1 MQKSWQH
8 CFKYLI
14 FKKTST
20 PESFIMKFPLIFL
33 LTLFSTF
40 SLFGQMEIRTNVEL
54 TPDHYPQEGVP
65 KGELKGPF
73 NFHSK
78 IIEGTVRQYWLFI
91 PAQYEASKPASVLV
105 FQDGYRATNPKGSI
119 RAPQVMENLI
129 AKGDIPVTIGIFI
142 TPGNRSENYPDDLGS
157 SNPNHRA
164 QEYDAMNDRYARF
177 IVDEML
183 PLVAKDYNLTDDPN
197 QRAIGGTS
205 SGAIAAFTV
214 AWHRPDVFRKVYSS
228 IGSYVSIGFRPN
240 ETPIKLGG
248 QDYPALIRREEIRPI
263 RIFVQDG
270 INDLSNKWGNWFLA
284 NQQMVSA
291 MKYAN
296 DNADKNK
303 DTGPRYELTTVWTDG
318 EHNDK
323 HPGALLP
330 EGLKWLWS
338 K

>member
-1 MQKSWQH
+1 MPTRHLKIQ
-8 CFKYLI
+8 L
-14 FKKTST
+14 TS
-20 PESFIMKFPLIFL
+20 L
-33 LTLFSTF
+33 LMFFFAFSV
-40 SLFGQMEIRTNVEL
+40 FGQIEIRTGLEL
-54 TPDHYPQEGVP
+54 GPDHFPQEGVP

-73 NFHSK
+73 SFHSK

-105 FQDGYRATNPKGSI
+105 FQDGFRATNPEGSI

-129 AKGDIPVTIGIFI
+129 AKGEMPVTIGIFI
-142 TPGNRSENYPDDLGS
+142 TPGNRSEEYPTDLGS
-157 SNPNHRA
+157 KNPNNRA

-177 IVDEML
+177 IVEEML
-183 PLVAKDYNLTDDPN
+183 PEIGKQYNLTDDPD

-205 SGAIAAFTV
+205 SGAIASFSV
-214 AWHRPDVFRKVYSS
+214 AWYYPDVFRKVYSS
-228 IGSYVSIGFRPN
+228 IGSYVSIGFRPD

-248 QDYPALIRREEIRPI
+248 QDYPALIRREPIRPM
-263 RIFVQDG
+263 RIFIQDG
-270 INDLSNKWGNWFLA
+270 VNDLSNRWGDWFLA

-296 DNADKNK
+296 EDADKNNVP
-303 DTGPRYELTTVWTDG
+303 GPRYEVKPVWTDG

-330 EGLKWLWS
+330 EGLKWLWEE
-338 K
+338 